1 MKQDFQGFLTCSAR
15 VHYGDTPGDQ
25 ACMAKFGYDPAT
37 YTIEQATDLARAQQK
52 DDIEHPTFGL
62 ASVVFIVVVLLLA
75 WGIGVGIIRAIR
87 TRGRSLVGLIGPDD
101 DGAIG
106 SSWAS
111 TGGKTHWSTREHID
125 GGFHRGG

>member
-15 VHYGDTPGDQ
+15 VHFGDIAGDQ

-37 YTIEQATDLARAQQK
+37 YTIQQATELARAQMADHVQ
-52 DDIEHPTFGL
+52 HPGFGVSDAIFL
-62 ASVVFIVVVLLLA
+62 VIALSLA
-75 WGIGVGIIRAIR
+75 WGIGVAIVNAIR
-87 TRGRSLVGLIGPDD
+87 TKGRSLIGLIGSDD
-101 DGAIG
+101 DDAIG
-106 SSWAS
+106 SSWAR